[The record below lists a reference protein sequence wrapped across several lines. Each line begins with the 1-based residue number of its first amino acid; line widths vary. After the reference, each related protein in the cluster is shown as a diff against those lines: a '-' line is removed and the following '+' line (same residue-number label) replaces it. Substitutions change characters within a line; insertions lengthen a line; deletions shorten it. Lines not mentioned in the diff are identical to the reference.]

1 MTENLKGILAI
12 LMGSAAFVINDAIV
26 KLLTAELPSG
36 EIIVVRGALA
46 TALLVTCVV
55 AFGATRPLA
64 VLKTPM
70 MALRLAAA
78 GAATVFIVLSL
89 RYAPLATVNTVLQ
102 VTPLLVTAGAAIF
115 YGERVGW
122 RRWLTALTGFAG
134 VLLIVQPGNA
144 ELGAAA
150 FVVLAAL
157 ACTTMRDITTRG
169 LERGIPSILVAAA
182 STAVVT
188 LGGILVVPFDSAWTM
203 PTAEAWG
210 LMWVSAVCQL
220 IANTLII
227 YALRTGEIA
236 VVAPFRY
243 VAAPL
248 SILIGYWWWGD
259 IPDTLAWAGIGL
271 VIAAGLYTLHRERF
285 TLRRA
290 SPPASAVQRSP
301 VE

>member
-1 MTENLKGILAI
+1 MTDNLKGILAI
-12 LMGSAAFVINDAIV
+12 LTGSAAFVINDAIV
-26 KLLTAELPSG
+26 KLVSAELPSG
-36 EIIVVRGALA
+36 EIIVVRGVLA
-46 TALLVTCVV
+46 TLLLAVSVV
-55 AFGATRPLA
+55 ALGAWRPLS
-64 VLKTPM
+64 VLATPM
-70 MALRLAAA
+70 MATRLLAAA
-78 GAATVFIVLSL
+78 AATVFIVLSL

-115 YGERVGW
+115 YGEHVGW
-122 RRWLTALTGFAG
+122 RRWLAAITGFLG

-169 LERGIPSILVAAA
+169 LERGIPSIFVAAA

-188 LGGILVVPFDSAWTM
+188 LGGFLVAPFDTPWTM
-203 PTAEAWG
+203 PTTEAWAWMG
-210 LMWVSAVCQL
+210 VSAVCQL
-220 IANTLII
+220 IANTLAI

-259 IPDTLAWAGIGL
+259 IPDALAWAGIGL
-271 VIAAGLYTLHRERF
+271 VIAAGLYTLHRERHGL
-285 TLRRA
+285 TLR
-290 SPPASAVQRSP
+290 AVPVAQRSP
-301 VE
+301 GE